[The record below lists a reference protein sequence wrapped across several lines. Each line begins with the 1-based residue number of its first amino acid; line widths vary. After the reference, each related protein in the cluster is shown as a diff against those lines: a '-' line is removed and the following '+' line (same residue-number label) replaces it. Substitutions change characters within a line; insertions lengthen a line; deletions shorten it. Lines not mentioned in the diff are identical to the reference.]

1 MNDPSPI
8 KAPKSGRELLAG
20 VKVIDVDTHISE
32 PWDLWTSRAPKH
44 LKNRVPRFVETDG
57 VPHWVIDHDTFLAPL
72 NGFSAVMRDGSK
84 VFGYDFN
91 KKSVAEVHEG
101 ASNVKAR
108 LKYMDDQGIY
118 AQVAYPNLL
127 GFGGQKAQQIDES
140 LRVACMQIYNDAM
153 AEWQTQSGGRIYPM
167 ALLPW
172 WNVEQSVEEA
182 RRCAAMGLRGININS
197 DPHQYGSLP
206 PLGDAHWD
214 PLWRTA
220 IDLDLPVNF
229 HIGASDASFSWF
241 NSGSW
246 PTPNDNKKLA
256 LGGLMLMASNFRV
269 MGNILA
275 SKMLERFPTLKMVS
289 VESGIGWIP
298 FLLEALPYNLQQSN
312 VTELTT
318 PVAEVFRRQ
327 MYACTFFEREGFADN
342 VRKVGVDNVMWETD
356 FPHPACIY
364 PDGLEYMAEALVEL
378 TPEERFKIFSGNAA
392 KVYNIP
398 ISA

>member
-1 MNDPSPI
+1 MNDLSPI

-84 VFGYDFN
+84 VYGYDFN

-127 GFGGQKAQQIDES
+127 GFGGQKAQQIDEA
-140 LRVACMQIYNDAM
+140 LRVDCMRIFNDAM

-172 WNVEQSVEEA
+172 WNVEQSVEA
-182 RRCAAMGLRGININS
+182 GHQHQFRPPPVRLATAAGRR
-197 DPHQYGSLP
+197 
-206 PLGDAHWD
+206 PLGPAVADRHRSRPAGELPHRGLGRLVQLVQFGELADAQ
-214 PLWRTA
+214 R
-220 IDLDLPVNF
+220 
-229 HIGASDASFSWF
+229 
-241 NSGSW
+241 
-246 PTPNDNKKLA
+246 
-256 LGGLMLMASNFRV
+256 
-269 MGNILA
+269 
-275 SKMLERFPTLKMVS
+275 
-289 VESGIGWIP
+289 
-298 FLLEALPYNLQQSN
+298 
-312 VTELTT
+312 
-318 PVAEVFRRQ
+318 
-327 MYACTFFEREGFADN
+327 
-342 VRKVGVDNVMWETD
+342 
-356 FPHPACIY
+356 
-364 PDGLEYMAEALVEL
+364 
-378 TPEERFKIFSGNAA
+378 
-392 KVYNIP
+392 
-398 ISA
+398 